1 MQADPVELPRAD
13 SRGVERHVACLLL
26 TVATLAVMV
35 GQSRRAKRAMDS
47 KSGVGKD
54 RIRAMVITTLLTCM
68 IPWPLIWRHV
78 VGRENA
84 PRPALIACM
93 AWAVLLTLVDV
104 LAATEGEP
112 PRSGMPETFHSN
124 TLAAQAGGLVGMS
137 FSVAAIISQS
147 SNQGRHPPRHIVLLA
162 LLLCVGA
169 IIPQPIARL
178 DEGTREYA
186 YAVQKAAFNCSVA
199 MIMTGIAVCVT
210 GEQPG
215 GGAGSVEA

>member
-1 MQADPVELPRAD
+1 MSQPRVDP
-13 SRGVERHVACLLL
+13 RGVERHLACLLL
-26 TVATLAVMV
+26 TAASLAVMF
-35 GQSRRAKRAMDS
+35 GQSRRTKRAMES

-54 RIRAMVITTLLTCM
+54 RIRAMVITTLLMCM

-93 AWAVLLTLVDV
+93 VWAVLLTLVDV
-104 LAATEGEP
+104 LAATAGEP

-124 TLAAQAGGLVGMS
+124 TLVTQAGGLVGMS

-147 SNQGRHPPRHIVLLA
+147 SSREQHPPRHIVLLA

-169 IIPQPIARL
+169 IIPQPITRL

-199 MIMTGIAVCVT
+199 MIMTGIVVCVT
-210 GEQPG
+210 GERPVG
-215 GGAGSVEA
+215 GGSNKTT